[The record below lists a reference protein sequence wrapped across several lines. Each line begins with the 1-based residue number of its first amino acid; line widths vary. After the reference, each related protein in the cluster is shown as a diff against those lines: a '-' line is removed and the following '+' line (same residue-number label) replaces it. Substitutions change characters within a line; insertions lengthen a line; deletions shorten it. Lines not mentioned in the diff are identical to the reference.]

1 VKGMKTRTFMSF
13 LRKYAKDMN
22 PEQSLSLFKN
32 EKYVKSDTR
41 LLNVYSFYVFFDHD
55 VSNTLLRKKD
65 KLQNLYTKYK
75 EYSSKYN
82 GFTLN
87 NMEQKVES
95 LDRFDELNQLYT
107 SYKNLVVNKNIVQK
121 NLYHK
126 IILQTKNEKNISN
139 YRIYTDLK
147 LNQGNTNDYLRNKR
161 FEKLSLENIKRI
173 AEYVA
178 SA

>member
-1 VKGMKTRTFMSF
+1 MKTKTFMSF

-41 LLNVYSFYVFFDHD
+41 LLNVYSFYVFFDQD
-55 VSNTLLRKKD
+55 VRDTLLQKKD
-65 KLQNLYTKYK
+65 KLQKLYKKYE
-75 EYSSKYN
+75 EYNSKYD
-82 GFTLN
+82 GVDLN
-87 NMEQKVES
+87 NLEQKVKS
-95 LDRFDELNQLYT
+95 LDSFDELNQLYT

-126 IILQTKNEKNISN
+126 IIMQTIKEKNISN
-139 YRIYTDLK
+139 YRIYTDLN

-161 FEKLSLENIKRI
+161 FEKLSIDNIKKI
-173 AEYVA
+173 ANYVA